1 MIDALMIL
9 GVSLIC
15 AGFLANSIQAPQRQP
30 IRVEDESES
39 NRYRRR

>member
-15 AGFLANSIQAPQRQP
+15 AGLLANSMQAPQRQA
-30 IRVEDESES
+30 IRISTEQDSKP
-39 NRYRRR
+39 RRR